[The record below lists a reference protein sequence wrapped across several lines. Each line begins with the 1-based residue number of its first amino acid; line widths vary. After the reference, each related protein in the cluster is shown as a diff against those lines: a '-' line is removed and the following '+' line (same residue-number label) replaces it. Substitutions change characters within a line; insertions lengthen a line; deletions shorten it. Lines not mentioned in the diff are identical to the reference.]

1 MASAKYALDLN
12 QRSGREVA
20 GGSKGGKQE
29 ESVAPPLCVQLGLIL
44 LRGAKK

>member
-20 GGSKGGKQE
+20 GGSKGGTE
-29 ESVAPPLCVQLGLIL
+29 EN
-44 LRGAKK
+44 KKNR